1 MLTRAYQHSLN
12 GSHLPV
18 GRTLLEVDH
27 VSLRFGGVK
36 ALSDVSFTVTEG
48 HVHAVIGPNG
58 AGKSSLL
65 NCASGLYRPQQ
76 GQIRL
81 HTADAPRDADTSPA
95 EGVPLE
101 PGEPTVRTHQL
112 TSLPPHRIARLGVAR
127 SFQNIELFSHLT
139 VLDNLMLGRHIHMRH
154 SVLASM
160 LWFGPARRQEIA
172 HRQLVE
178 EVIDLLQLQPYRGKP
193 VGSLAYGIQKR
204 VELGR
209 AICLQPALLL
219 LDEPMAGMNAEE
231 KEDMARYVL
240 DVHELAGVS
249 VVLIEHDMN
258 VVMDISDRVSVLDF
272 GKLIADGT
280 PDEVK
285 ADPAVIE
292 AYLGA
297 DEEDGAVREAVHRQ
311 EEQLQH
317 EHEEHVAGE
326 QAP

>member
-1 MLTRAYQHSLN
+1 MSKKQ
-12 GSHLPV
+12 V
-18 GRTLLEVDH
+18 GDVILDVQNI
-27 VSLRFGGVK
+27 SLRFGGVK
-36 ALSDVSFTVTEG
+36 ALTDISFTVTQG
-48 HVHAVIGPNG
+48 HIHAIIGPNG

-65 NCASGLYRPQQ
+65 NCISGIYHPQE
-76 GQIRL
+76 GQVRL
-81 HTADAPRDADTSPA
+81 HTADASGA
-95 EGVPLE
+95 
-101 PGEPTVRTHQL
+101 RTMSTL
-112 TSLPPHRIARLGVAR
+112 TKLPPYKIARLRVAR

-139 VLDNLMLGRHIHMRH
+139 VLENLMLGRHIHMNK

-160 LWFGPARRQEIA
+160 LWFGPARTQEIE
-172 HRQLVE
+172 HRHLVE
-178 EVIDLLQLQPYRGKP
+178 EVIDLLKLQAFRHQP

-209 AICLQPALLL
+209 ALCLQPALLL

-272 GKLIADGT
+272 GRLIADGT

-285 ADPAVIE
+285 VDPAVIE
-292 AYLGA
+292 AYLGS
-297 DEEDGAVREAVHRQ
+297 DEVDSDVAAALAAQQEHLAEQ
-311 EEQLQH
+311 EEQ
-317 EHEEHVAGE
+317 
-326 QAP
+326 P

>member
-12 GSHLPV
+12 GSQLSAGRPV
-18 GRTLLEVDH
+18 LEVDQ

-36 ALSDVSFTVTEG
+36 ALDDVSFTVTSG

-65 NCASGLYRPQQ
+65 NCISGLYHPQQ
-76 GQIRL
+76 GQVVL
-81 HTADAPRDADTSPA
+81 HTADAPAPDGT
-95 EGVPLE
+95 
-101 PGEPTVRTHQL
+101 PGQEHRHRL
-112 TSLPPHRIARLGVAR
+112 TRLSPHRIARLGVAR

-139 VLDNLMLGRHIHMRH
+139 VLENLMLGRHIHMRH

-178 EVIDLLQLQPYRGKP
+178 EVIDLLELQAHRGKP

-209 AICLQPALLL
+209 ALCLQPALLL

-258 VVMDISDRVSVLDF
+258 VVMDISHRVSVLDF

-280 PDEVK
+280 PEEVK

-297 DEEDGAVREAVHRQ
+297 EDEDTDVREAVARQ
-311 EEQLQH
+311 GEER
-317 EHEEHVAGE
+317 
-326 QAP
+326 

>member
-1 MLTRAYQHSLN
+1 MLTRAYRHSLN
-12 GSHLPV
+12 GSHLPA
-18 GRTLLEVDH
+18 GEPLLEVDGL
-27 VSLRFGGVK
+27 SLRFGGVK
-36 ALSDVSFTVTEG
+36 ALSDISLTVTQG
-48 HVHAVIGPNG
+48 HVHAIIGPNG
-58 AGKSSLL
+58 AGKSSML
-65 NCASGLYRPQQ
+65 NCVSGIYHPQE

-81 HTADAPRDADTSPA
+81 HTADADGGR
-95 EGVPLE
+95 
-101 PGEPTVRTHQL
+101 TVSTL
-112 TSLPPHRIARLGVAR
+112 TQLPPHKIARLRVAR

-139 VLDNLMLGRHIHMRH
+139 VLDNLMLGRHIHMKK

-160 LWFGPARRQEIA
+160 LWFGPARRQEIE

-178 EVIDLLQLQPYRGKP
+178 EVIDLLQLQAYRGQP

-209 AICLQPALLL
+209 ALCIQPALLL

-231 KEDMARYVL
+231 KEDMARYIL

-272 GKLIADGT
+272 GRLIADGT

-285 ADPAVIE
+285 TDPAVVE

-297 DEEDGAVREAVHRQ
+297 DDETPAATGATRAE
-311 EEQLQH
+311 
-317 EHEEHVAGE
+317 G
-326 QAP
+326 